1 MRVDV
6 KDILIEDTGFSR
18 DYTFI
23 DESPELDEV
32 TLVASID
39 GQVTVIKL
47 EDSDLQAEGRFRTQ
61 ISLEC
66 HRCLNT
72 FEKSVEHNFSRTYA
86 KKPIEDQLPIN
97 QKEID
102 IAYAI
107 RDEILVRLPI
117 KQLCREDC
125 PGILETDSSTS
136 TNPVE

>member
-32 TLVASID
+32 TLVAPVD
-39 GQVTVIKL
+39 GEVTVTKL
-47 EDSDLQAEGRFRTQ
+47 EESNLQAEGRFRTQ
-61 ISLEC
+61 VELEC

-72 FEKSVEHNFSRTYA
+72 FEKLVEHNFSRTYA
-86 KKPIEDQLPIN
+86 KKPIEDELPI
-97 QKEID
+97 QDKQID
-102 IAYAI
+102 IAFAI

-117 KQLCREDC
+117 KILCREDC
-125 PGILETDSSTS
+125 PGVLAI
-136 TNPVE
+136 

>member
-23 DESPELDEV
+23 GETPDLDEV
-32 TLVASID
+32 TLVNEVE
-39 GQVTVIKL
+39 GEVTVTKL
-47 EDSDLQAEGRFRTQ
+47 EESDLQAEGRFRTK

-86 KKPIEDQLPIN
+86 KKPIEDQLPVEEK
-97 QKEID
+97 QID

-117 KQLCREDC
+117 KLLCREDC
-125 PGILETDSSTS
+125 PGVLQAS
-136 TNPVE
+136 

>member
-23 DESPELDEV
+23 GETPELDEV
-32 TLVASID
+32 TLVAPIE
-39 GQVTVIKL
+39 GEVTVTKL
-47 EDSDLQAEGRFRTQ
+47 EESNLQAEGRFRTR
-61 ISLEC
+61 IELEC
-66 HRCLNT
+66 HRCLNS

-86 KKPIEDQLPIN
+86 KKPIEDELPIEDK
-97 QKEID
+97 QID

-117 KQLCREDC
+117 KQLCKDDC
-125 PGILETDSSTS
+125 SGVLAG
-136 TNPVE
+136 

>member
-23 DESPELDEV
+23 GETPELDEV
-32 TLVASID
+32 TLVAPLE
-39 GQVTVIKL
+39 GEVTVTKL
-47 EDSDLQAEGRFRTQ
+47 EETNLQAEGRFRTE

-86 KKPIEDQLPIN
+86 KKPIDDELPIEDK
-97 QKEID
+97 QID
-102 IAYAI
+102 VAYAI
-107 RDEILVRLPI
+107 RDEILVRLPL
-117 KQLCREDC
+117 KVLCKNDC
-125 PGILETDSSTS
+125 LGVLAS
-136 TNPVE
+136 

>member
-23 DESPELDEV
+23 DETPELDEV
-32 TLVASID
+32 TLVAPVD
-39 GQVTVIKL
+39 GEVTVTKL
-47 EDSDLQAEGRFRTQ
+47 EELSLQAEGRFRTQ
-61 ISLEC
+61 IELEC

-86 KKPIEDQLPIN
+86 KKPIEDELPIEDK
-97 QKEID
+97 QID
-102 IAYAI
+102 IALAI

-117 KQLCREDC
+117 KILCQPDC
-125 PGILETDSSTS
+125 LGVL
-136 TNPVE
+136 VG

>member
-23 DESPELDEV
+23 GETPELDEV
-32 TLVASID
+32 TLVD
-39 GQVTVIKL
+39 EVEGEVTVTKL
-47 EDSDLQAEGRFRTQ
+47 EESNLQAEGRFRTR
-61 ISLEC
+61 IELEC

-86 KKPIEDQLPIN
+86 KKPIEDELPIEDK
-97 QKEID
+97 QID

-117 KQLCREDC
+117 KLLCKDDC
-125 PGILETDSSTS
+125 PGVLA
-136 TNPVE
+136 V

>member
-23 DESPELDEV
+23 GETPELDEV
-32 TLVASID
+32 TLVD
-39 GQVTVIKL
+39 EVEGEVTVTKL
-47 EDSDLQAEGRFRTQ
+47 EESDLQAEGRFRTR

-86 KKPIEDQLPIN
+86 KKPIEDQLPIEE
-97 QKEID
+97 KHID

-125 PGILETDSSTS
+125 PGVLQAS
-136 TNPVE
+136 